1 MKIAVLL
8 PCYNESA
15 SIGALIDDIR
25 NNLPE
30 SDIIVFDNNSTDNS
44 VDIAKEKG
52 VLLHTV
58 KNQGKG
64 HVVKAMFRDIDADY
78 YVMMDADGTY
88 PTDKLSEHI
97 NKCTE
102 KKVDMLVGSRIQY
115 FTESQSRKGH
125 YWGNRLLTRTLNFL
139 FNCDYND
146 ILSGYRIMSNRFVKS
161 IPLFSKGFE
170 VETVLSVHAIEVDAK
185 LLQVKIDYLPRI
197 EGSESK
203 LNTYRDGF
211 KILRTIL
218 QLFRDY
224 KPNLFYGLIALVIFT
239 MGMIFGI
246 PVVIEFFDTGL
257 VERFPSAILAS
268 ALVIISFI
276 VTVAGIILSSVSRNR
291 TIIKKLAFLSSKK

>member
-30 SDIIVFDNNSTDNS
+30 SDIFVFDNNSTDDS
-44 VDIAKEKG
+44 VNIAKEKG
-52 VLLHTV
+52 AFLHTV
-58 KNQGKG
+58 KKQGKG
-64 HVVKAMFRDIDADY
+64 HVVKAMFRDIGADY
-78 YVMMDADGTY
+78 YVIMDADGTY
-88 PTDKLSEHI
+88 PSDRLSEHI
-97 NKCTE
+97 NKCIE

-115 FTESQSRKGH
+115 FTESRSRKGH
-125 YWGNRLLTRTLNFL
+125 YWGNRLLTKTLNFL
-139 FNCDYND
+139 FNCDYYD

-185 LLQVKIDYLPRI
+185 LLQVDIDYLPRI

-218 QLFRDY
+218 QLFRDH
-224 KPNLFYGLIALVIFT
+224 KPSLFYGLIAFVVFST
-239 MGMIFGI
+239 GMILGI

-257 VERFPSAILAS
+257 VERFPTAILAS
-268 ALVIISFI
+268 ALVIISFT
-276 VTVAGIILSSVSRNR
+276 VTVTGIILSSVSRNR
-291 TIIKKLAFLSSKK
+291 KIIKKLAFLSSK